1 MSAAID
7 RGGPFGRLRRW
18 WRAPASAARCPDL
31 RGKFPAESSPIDG
44 SATRRSQRFAIVALA
59 LALVAFAQGGYI
71 VAKAD
76 LGQWLLERAWQRTQQ
91 TRAPAKPW
99 PWADMH
105 PVARLI
111 VPAQH
116 ADVIALSG
124 ATGRTLAWGPGH
136 LDGSARAGD
145 AGNAVFTAHRDT
157 HFAFLEHAT
166 IGERIVV
173 ERSDGTRAEFRI
185 AGMSVVAASALRL
198 RARTDAPTLTLVTC
212 YPFDAIAPNTPWRYV
227 VSATLVSPA
236 PASATTAIRS
246 ASAAAVRNVS
256 R

>member
-1 MSAAID
+1 MNAAVD
-7 RGGPFGRLRRW
+7 RGGPFGRLHRW
-18 WRAPASAARCPDL
+18 WRARASAARCPDL
-31 RGKFPAESSPIDG
+31 RGRFPAESSPIDG
-44 SATRRSQRFAIVALA
+44 SATRSSQRLAIAALA
-59 LALVAFAQGGYI
+59 LALAAFAQGGYI

-91 TRAPAKPW
+91 TRALAKPW

-166 IGERIVV
+166 IGERILV
-173 ERSDGTRAEFRI
+173 ERSDGVHAEYRI
-185 AGMSVVAASALRL
+185 TGMSVVAASALRL
-198 RARTDAPTLTLVTC
+198 RAQTDVPTLTLVTC

-227 VSATLVSPA
+227 VSAALAPTPVPPA
-236 PASATTAIRS
+236 AIRS
-246 ASAAAVRNVS
+246 ASAADARNVS